1 MEEENIP
8 SNFVYLNSILYYML
22 IILVSNFILFLYFKA
37 KRNSRDYVN
46 QIHNSLGKKEALIVI
61 AHPDDE
67 TIFFFPTIN
76 ALISKSIKVN
86 ILCLSN
92 GNYYNLGKVR
102 EQEMQNLCNHLKLS
116 SVEMINND
124 KLKDDL
130 LLSWDTQIVAN
141 EISSYIQRNENKI
154 GAIFT
159 FDSKGVSK
167 HPNHISVFN
176 GIW

>member
-1 MEEENIP
+1 MEEENKP
-8 SNFVYLNSILYYML
+8 SNFVYLNNTFYYML

-37 KRNSRDYVN
+37 KRNTRELVN
-46 QIHNSLGKKEALIVI
+46 QIHDSLGNKEALIVI

-67 TIFFFPTIN
+67 TIFFFPTMY

-92 GNYYNLGKVR
+92 GNYYNLGKIR
-102 EQEMQNLCNHLKLS
+102 EKEMQNLCKHLKLN

-130 LLSWDTQIVAN
+130 LLSWDAQIVAN
-141 EISSYIQRNENKI
+141 EISNYIQRNDNKI
-154 GAIFT
+154 GVIFT

-167 HPNHISVFN
+167 HPNHISVYD
-176 GIW
+176 GIR